1 MSKKS
6 SRLLPILSLCL
17 VICMSISSMAAF
29 IPPSAEVDPQDAT
42 YAYYW
47 RDAYIESDVEQSP
60 SDDDPLWKMITR
72 AHGPGTLT
80 AGRSYT
86 YTATASGLSSIS
98 MTKAEINAQFGF
110 SVGQSQGYSASF
122 SYNLAAGE
130 SKSLWYCPI
139 KMKYTIARE
148 RIRIR
153 IADGQETSMGVYRA
167 YVYEF
172 SGWEFDVREYS

>member
-1 MSKKS
+1 
-6 SRLLPILSLCL
+6 
-17 VICMSISSMAAF
+17 MAAF

-47 RDAYIESDVEQSP
+47 REAYTESKVVQSP
-60 SDDDPLWKMITR
+60 DKDDPQWKMITR

-80 AGRSYT
+80 AGRSYN
-86 YTATASGLSSIS
+86 YTTTASGLTSIG
-98 MTKAEINAQFGF
+98 MTKSEINAQFGF
-110 SVGQSQGYSASF
+110 SVGQSQGYEASY
-122 SYNLAAGE
+122 SYTLAAGE

-139 KMKYTIARE
+139 KTKHTIARE

-153 IADGQETSMGVYRA
+153 IADGQETSMGIYRA

-172 SGWEFDVREYS
+172 TGWEFDVRDYDYS